1 MARKPRLRTLS
12 IFLLREEIE
21 SWDDALRDREGIAR
35 HETRKAVNVDGLLV
49 IGSPNR
55 KPPWWRDFVSP
66 YVLRSGELDRLI
78 NASTGAVFFFEAD
91 DRRFALAL
99 GQGRHLLRPEASEHD
114 FGLRVVLNSVDADRI
129 RSVDARTIDERTM
142 HTRRNASR
150 ESDFEDFGLD
160 VSRDLVRAIS
170 GPPRDETLARNLAG
184 ADRLAISTRAQLE
197 DLPDLASR
205 LLSAYE
211 SDDYRERFPWVDKL
225 RPVKD
230 AALQYELNEQL
241 VEDLHERQL
250 DNLHLAPPEV
260 VDPLRLAGFAYS
272 TRRGDDLDTDP
283 RISVYLQ
290 TLGDRQKLNIDRLKG
305 DRIIAFE
312 AEGEQILD
320 SWSVYKCVVYETERE
335 DYLYVLSGGDWFQVS
350 SDFQQETLDFIGEVT
365 PLDLD
370 LPEAPA
376 GIEEKDYNQLAAEKC
391 DCLNLDRQ
399 LVYVT
404 GRSGIELC
412 DLLSRNR
419 QLVHVKRRGY
429 SSTLSHLFAQG
440 AVAAQLMLGDQPF
453 RTASRELV
461 DRNDSSFTA
470 VLPDARPRPEDY
482 EIGYVVI
489 TRATPQNDNPY
500 TLPFFSLV
508 NLCSTVRNLQAFGI
522 QVSIA
527 EVRESA

>member
-12 IFLLREEIE
+12 IFLLREEIG
-21 SWDDALRDREGIAR
+21 SWDDALRDGEGVSR
-35 HETRKAVNVDGLLV
+35 HETRKAVDVDGLLV
-49 IGSPNR
+49 VGSPNR
-55 KPPWWRDFVSP
+55 KPPWWRDYVSP

-78 NASTGAVFFFEAD
+78 NASTGALFFFEAA

-99 GQGRHLLRPEASEHD
+99 GQGRHLLEPEAFEHD

-160 VSRDLVRAIS
+160 VARDLVRAVS
-170 GPPRDETLARNLAG
+170 GPPRDENLARNLAG
-184 ADRLAISTRAQLE
+184 ADRLAVSCRAQME
-197 DLPDLASR
+197 DLPDLASQ
-205 LLSAYE
+205 LLAAYE
-211 SDDYRERFPWVDKL
+211 SEDYRERFPWVDKL

-230 AALQYELNEQL
+230 AALKYELNDQL
-241 VEDLHERQL
+241 ADDLKDRQL

-272 TRRGDDLDTDP
+272 TLRGEELDTDP

-290 TLGDRQKLNIDRLKG
+290 SLSEKQELSVDRLKS
-305 DRIIAFE
+305 DRIVAFE
-312 AEGEQILD
+312 AEGEQMLD
-320 SWSVYKCVVYETERE
+320 SWSIYKCIVYETERD
-335 DYLYVLSGGDWFQVS
+335 DYLYVLSGGDWFRVS
-350 SDFQQETLDFIGEVT
+350 SDFQQETIDLVEEMT
-365 PLDLD
+365 PLNLD

-376 GIEEKDYNQLAAEKC
+376 GIEEKDYNQLAAEQC
-391 DCLNLDRQ
+391 GCLNLDRE
-399 LVYVT
+399 LVYVA

-412 DLLSRNR
+412 DLLSQNR
-419 QLVHVKRRGY
+419 QLIHVKRRGY

-461 DRNDSSFTA
+461 DRIDSSFTA
-470 VLPDARPRPEDY
+470 VLPDGRPRPDDY

-508 NLCSTVRNLQAFGI
+508 NLCSTVRSLQAFGI
-522 QVSIA
+522 RVSIA
-527 EVRESA
+527 EVRETA